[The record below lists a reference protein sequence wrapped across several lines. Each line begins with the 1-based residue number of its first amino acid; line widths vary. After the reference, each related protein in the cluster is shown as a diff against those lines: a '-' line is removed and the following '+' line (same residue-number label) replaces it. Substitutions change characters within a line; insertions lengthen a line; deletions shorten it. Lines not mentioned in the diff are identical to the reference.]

1 MDRPLELDE
10 IRGRR
15 RRRLLAAG
23 AALVVA
29 GTAWFSLV
37 ALLRPSLSLARV
49 RTEKV
54 DVGPLAATLTAMGTV
69 VPESERVLASPID
82 ARVLRVLRRPGAAVK
97 AGEAIVELDTTQP
110 ALEVDRLR
118 KELRLREAQS
128 AKAELA
134 LEGTVSSLESRVKV
148 QELTLS
154 TYGARLERNRKLFSE
169 GLVSEEV
176 LRQSELDEAR
186 TRVELAQLREE
197 MRLAQRSAEVERS
210 SLEAEAGTAR
220 REAAQAERE
229 LELAAARTDR
239 DGVVTFVLSEE
250 GAAVRKGDVLARV
263 ADLTAFRVDALVPDL
278 HASRVVP
285 GQEALVRIDAA
296 RLAGRVVRVQPEVR
310 NGQVTVT
317 VALDEKAHPLL
328 RPSLRVDVELVVDR
342 KERAVRLP
350 RGTFAAADGGVEVWV
365 LKGDEAVKTTVK
377 LGVSNAERYEALS
390 GLAGGDVVVLSDM
403 ADFAHLTRVRVK
415 GGKGDSR

>member
-15 RRRLLAAG
+15 RRRLLTAG

-49 RTEKV
+49 RTEKA
-54 DVGPLAATLTAMGTV
+54 DVGPLAATLTATGTV

-239 DGVVTFVLSEE
+239 DGVVTFALSEE